1 MADLSNRA
9 VLITLGISQWTARK
23 YDKRVTQEVAD
34 SHGVGADAGRYNK
47 VLIESAEIKKV
58 SKATNAAR
66 TFFYANTL
74 PWSDEYRIR
83 PTQGYLEFISDLG
96 EFKAEFQTRVSEFCG
111 MYSDLQTK
119 ARLTLK
125 GMYNPG
131 DYPSPERLSKK
142 FDFSVSVLPLV
153 GATDFRINLSKEQV
167 AQMGAQLEKQ
177 NAKAVKLA
185 MRTAWTRL
193 HEAVTHMADKL
204 TGKKTVFRN
213 SLVDNLEELTKVLP
227 VLNITNDPEL
237 AKVCDEISHAL
248 CGYDPDTLRKDDI
261 ARGKTGKAARRM
273 SETIEKV
280 LEQKGSELEEEEG
293 DIFDSVINM

>member
-34 SHGVGADAGRYNK
+34 THGVQSDAGRYNK

-58 SKATNAAR
+58 GKAVNAAR
-66 TFFYANTL
+66 TYFYANTL

-83 PTQGYLEFISDLG
+83 PTQGYLDFMNGLG
-96 EFKAEFQTRVSEFCG
+96 DCKAEFETRVREFCG

-119 ARLTLK
+119 ARITLK

-131 DYPSPERLSKK
+131 DYPTPEQLSKK
-142 FDFSVSVLPLV
+142 FDFSVSVMPLV
-153 GATDFRINLSKEQV
+153 GAQDFRIDLSKEQV
-167 AQMGAQLEKQ
+167 EQMGAQLERQ
-177 NAKAVKLA
+177 NAKAVKAA

-193 HEAVTHMADKL
+193 YEAVSHMADKL
-204 TGKKTVFRN
+204 SGKKTVFRN

-237 AKVCDEISHAL
+237 AKVCDEINHTL
-248 CGYDPDTLRKDDI
+248 CSYDPDILRKDDT
-261 ARGKTGKAARRM
+261 ARWKTGRSAKKI
-273 SETIEKV
+273 SKVIEKV
-280 LEQKGSELEEEEG
+280 LEQKDDEPEV

>member
-1 MADLSNRA
+1 MTDLSQKA
-9 VLITLGISQWTARK
+9 VLVKLSVSQWTARK
-23 YDKRVTQEVAD
+23 YDKQVTQEVAD
-34 SHGVGADAGRYNK
+34 SHGVQSDAGRYNK
-47 VLIESAEIKKV
+47 VLVESSEIKKV
-58 SKATNAAR
+58 SKVTNAAR

-83 PTQGYLEFISDLG
+83 PTQGYLEFMTDLG
-96 EFKAEFQTRVSEFCG
+96 EHKAEFQTKVLEFCG
-111 MYSDLQTK
+111 MYADLQTK

-131 DYPSPERLSKK
+131 DYPSLERINKK

-153 GATDFRINLSKEQV
+153 GAKDFRIDLSKEQV
-167 AQMGAQLEKQ
+167 AQMGAQLERQ
-177 NAKAVKLA
+177 NAKAVKAA

-193 HEAVTHMADKL
+193 YEAVTHMADKL
-204 TGKKTVFRN
+204 SGNTVFRN

-248 CGYDPDTLRKDDI
+248 CSYDPDTLRKDDI
-261 ARGKTGKAARRM
+261 ARGKTGRAAKKISTTIGKAL
-273 SETIEKV
+273 EKEDDEPEV
-280 LEQKGSELEEEEG
+280 

>member
-1 MADLSNRA
+1 MPDLSERA

-34 SHGVGADAGRYNK
+34 THGVQSDAGRYNK

-58 SKATNAAR
+58 AKAVNAAR
-66 TFFYANTL
+66 TFFYAHTL

-83 PTQGYLEFISDLG
+83 PTQGYLDFMNDLG
-96 EFKAEFQTRVSEFCG
+96 ECKAEFETRVREFCG

-119 ARLTLK
+119 ARITLK

-131 DYPSPERLSKK
+131 DYPTPEQLSKK
-142 FDFSVSVLPLV
+142 FDFSVSVMPLV
-153 GATDFRINLSKEQV
+153 GARDFRIDLSKEQV
-167 AQMGAQLEKQ
+167 EQMGAQLERQ
-177 NAKAVKLA
+177 NAKAVKMA

-193 HEAVTHMADKL
+193 YEAVSHMADKL
-204 TGKKTVFRN
+204 NGEKTVFRN

-237 AKVCDEISHAL
+237 AKVCDEISHTL
-248 CGYDPDTLRKDDI
+248 CSYDPDTLRKDET
-261 ARGKTGKAARRM
+261 ARVVTCRKAHSLAA
-273 SETIEKV
+273 TIEGV
-280 LEQKGSELEEEEG
+280 LEQKDDEPEV